1 MASSVDVPVRA
12 GYWYCHSDLP
22 IPVDSIP
29 SNLFTH
35 LFAAFADVNP
45 STYEVTFPEAYQVQF
60 STFTQ
65 TVRVP
70 VPQKNPN
77 VKTLLSIGGDST
89 TVASMAS
96 QLNSRL
102 SFIDSSISVARSND
116 FHGLSLNWLYPSTES
131 DMINLG
137 CLLNEWRSAVKKESE
152 WSGMDQLLLVAA
164 VNFMPKYGSLSYPFD
179 AISRNLDWIN
189 IWAFDFGVYTP
200 DLSWTVTGPFAALKN
215 PENQSKCGKTG
226 VAAWLDDA
234 HVPANKIVL
243 GLPFYGYG
251 WRLCLEDP
259 KNLSPFLPADGPV
272 DGVLFAADGA
282 ILYKQIV
289 SFEKNNSHEF
299 LSEYVVDI
307 YRNGNTWIAYNDE
320 ASIIAKVKYAHE
332 KKELLGYFAW
342 HTTKNS
348 TFGRVFTVPVTVDTR
363 PISHVYTV
371 HVARRGRITVG
382 RV

>member
-164 VNFMPKYGSLSYPFD
+164 VNFRPTYETFLYPVD
-179 AISRNLDWIN
+179 AISRSLDWIN
-189 IWAFDFGVYTP
+189 VLAYDFYSPTLSP
-200 DLSWTVTGPFAALKN
+200 DVTGPFAALKN
-215 PENQSKCGKTG
+215 ADGEHPDCGDTG
-226 VAAWLDDA
+226 VTAWLVA
-234 HVPANKIVL
+234 SVPEKKIVL
-243 GLPFYGYG
+243 GVPFYGYA
-251 WRLCLEDP
+251 WRLEDP
-259 KNLSPFLPADGPV
+259 TDQSLFPPADGPADRPA
-272 DGVLFAADGA
+272 DGAQIAADGT
-282 ILYKQIV
+282 IYYDQIEV
-289 SFEKNNSHEF
+289 FRRDHPSGKGEF
-299 LSEYVVDI
+299 LADFVVHYFCD
-307 YRNGNTWIAYNDE
+307 GNTWIAYNGKK
-320 ASIIAKVKYAHE
+320 SITAKLQYARGDDQ
-332 KKELLGYFAW
+332 KNLLGYFAW
-342 HTTKNS
+342 HLGADDRKDWTLSNA
-348 TFGRVFTVPVTVDTR
+348 G
-363 PISHVYTV
+363 
-371 HVARRGRITVG
+371 
-382 RV
+382 